1 MTRCLFVLAIV
12 GFCAQPAVAQGLRD
26 KINDLFIFGAG
37 EDPLFLGGTA
47 GSANANILAHQD
59 HFIPSANESNGTLIS
74 FLQNAIA
81 ANVSNIPLG
90 ATSSG
95 FTFRLV
101 GGQLEATSTSPGP
114 IFAERAQT
122 LGRGRVL
129 VAANVSAFSFKS
141 LRGVQMDNLRLNFTH
156 VNADFTG
163 CDAQFGDDCTKV
175 GVPQLENDV
184 IELALDMDMQVT
196 AVSFLLTFGL
206 LDRVDI
212 GVGIPVLFNSLRG
225 TSVAQVVPFGGPTAA
240 HFFGGTETS
249 PELSASQ
256 FAEGSASGIGDIAAR
271 VKINLSE
278 SGTTGFAVLADA
290 RFATGSTSD
299 FLGAGDAALRAM
311 GIVSSTFGNFSPHAN
326 VGYFYRSGDLQN
338 DAVLATVGFD
348 HLLGSWVTLAVDFIS
363 ALQVG
368 ESKLAISDDLVIVA
382 PFRRVIDATT
392 IPNVRDDILNGSLGF
407 KFVTQAGLTIV
418 TNSIWP
424 LNSGGVRP
432 NVMWTAGLEY
442 NF

>member
-1 MTRCLFVLAIV
+1 MTRCLFALAIV
-12 GFCAQPAVAQGLRD
+12 GFCAQPVFAQGLRD
-26 KINDLFIFGAG
+26 KINDLFIFGPG
-37 EDPLFLGGTA
+37 QDPLFLGGTA
-47 GSANANILAHQD
+47 GSGDVNVQAHQD

-81 ANVSNIPLG
+81 TNVSNIPLG

-101 GGQLEATSTSPGP
+101 GGQLQATSTSPGP

-141 LRGVQMDNLRLNFTH
+141 LRGVEMDNLRLNFTH
-156 VNADFTG
+156 VNADFAG

-184 IELALDMDMQVT
+184 IELALDLDMQVT
-196 AVSFLLTFGL
+196 AVSFLLTFGIH
-206 LDRVDI
+206 DRVDI
-212 GVGIPVLFNSLRG
+212 GVGIPVLFNSFRG
-225 TSVAQVVPFGGPTAA
+225 TSVAQVVPFGGPTAS
-240 HFFGGTETS
+240 HFFGGTETN

-278 SGTTGFAVLADA
+278 SGNTGFAVLADA

-326 VGYFYRSGDLQN
+326 VGYFYRNGDLQN
-338 DAVLATVGFD
+338 DVVLATVGFD
-348 HLLGSWVTLAVDFIS
+348 HLLASWVTLAVDFIS
-363 ALQVG
+363 ELQVG
-368 ESKLAISDDLVIVA
+368 ESKLLIPDELVIEA
-382 PFRRVIDATT
+382 PFRRVIEATT
-392 IPNVRDDILNGSLGF
+392 IPVARDDILNGSFGF
-407 KFVTQAGLTIV
+407 KFITQAGLTIV

-424 LNSGGVRP
+424 FNSGGVRP
-432 NVMWTAGLEY
+432 DVMWTAGLEY